1 MSTSAQR
8 HAARGASELNG
19 VLVKSRNAFLG
30 AFVFSMIINLL
41 MLNGSMFMLQ
51 VYDRI
56 LPSRSIATLVGLS
69 AIVLVLFAFQGLL
82 EIIRG
87 RLLGRVGAALDE
99 TLSERTY
106 DAMVRSTISR
116 SAANDGGQ
124 PLRDLEQI
132 RSFLSGAGPGA
143 LFDLPWMP
151 LYVLVCYAFHPWL
164 GIAALCGA
172 ALLLVLTILAEAL
185 GQKPAR
191 LAMGHAAQR
200 NIVSESSRR
209 NAEVLV
215 SMGML
220 RPLTRIW
227 GQTSDKLL
235 RAQERATDLT
245 GTLSAITRMMRMVL
259 QSGVLALGAYLVIVG
274 EASPGVIIAS
284 SILVARALAPV
295 ELATANW
302 KNFIAARQSWR
313 RLATLLS
320 EVPAESDP
328 YPLPPP
334 TGMVTVNAL
343 SLSPPGTDV
352 LALHGINFTLSAGSG
367 LGIIGRSGSGKSSLA
382 RALVGVWPGR
392 LGSIRFDGATIDQWS
407 QETLGRHIGYLPQ
420 DVELFAGTVAQNIA
434 RFHQD
439 ADPQATIAAAKS
451 AGVHN
456 LITQLPDGYETQIG
470 ESGAKLSG
478 GQRQRIALARAIY
491 GDPFLVVLDEPSSS
505 LDAEGEEALA
515 QTLLAIRKRNGI
527 AIVVAHRPSA
537 LVGLDQVLVLADGRQ
552 RAFGLKEEVIREIL
566 RQDVS
571 TPIHPERHHQGGSAA

>member
-19 VLVKSRNAFLG
+19 VLAKSRNAFLG

-172 ALLLVLTILAEAL
+172 ALLLVLTILAEAP

-274 EASPGVIIAS
+274 EASQGVIIAS

-420 DVELFAGTVAQNIA
+420 DVELFAGTVAPA
-434 RFHQD
+434 
-439 ADPQATIAAAKS
+439 S
-451 AGVHN
+451 
-456 LITQLPDGYETQIG
+456 
-470 ESGAKLSG
+470 
-478 GQRQRIALARAIY
+478 
-491 GDPFLVVLDEPSSS
+491 
-505 LDAEGEEALA
+505 
-515 QTLLAIRKRNGI
+515 IR
-527 AIVVAHRPSA
+527 
-537 LVGLDQVLVLADGRQ
+537 
-552 RAFGLKEEVIREIL
+552 
-566 RQDVS
+566 
-571 TPIHPERHHQGGSAA
+571 TPIHRRPLLPQSPPASTISSPSCPMAMKPRSGNRVPNCRAGSASASPLPGQYMATRSSWSSMNPVPASMRKARRPWHRHCWPFASAMVSPLWWLIARARWWASIRCWSLPMAASAPSARRRR